1 MTASEREVQA
11 RVPTARLISRL
22 SGKSAG
28 RSEQERGGVYV
39 GAGGRVESWRA
50 RFKRVLNYVITVF
63 RLSRGEVIS
72 LTRC

>member
-22 SGKSAG
+22 SGKSVG

-39 GAGGRVESWRA
+39 GAGGLVESWRA
-50 RFKRVLNYVITVF
+50 RLKRVLNLVLKF
-63 RLSRGEVIS
+63 FWLSCDE
-72 LTRC
+72 LKRC